1 MGHYP
6 PGNFKTLHSN
16 FDIYRNCQRI
26 KMKFYILN
34 IFKKFFLN
42 LYQKFCCLI
51 FKYLNAKVA
60 ERLNKHDDVIE

>member
-34 IFKKFFLN
+34 IFKKFFFEFVPKVL
-42 LYQKFCCLI
+42 LFDIQI
-51 FKYLNAKVA
+51 F
-60 ERLNKHDDVIE
+60 ERQSCRTVE